1 MDTNYVEVATL
12 KEQVAEITYLAKGLG
27 ATFMYARFKE
37 IAKFTNVSVNLPVIT
52 SGYLQK
58 VKAHTLWIAGSAS
71 LKNDPEQVTV
81 SAHYYFSSLHGGKKL
96 HRHFYTSHLDDFG
109 KTLVAREVTVK
120 LKTNFWNGVK
130 SLILDIVPL
139 HSNGTPVR
147 AEWKL
152 KIGPDDPAIDAKE
165 KFRIPETNEFVG
177 FKKI

>member
-1 MDTNYVEVATL
+1 METDCITEVATL
-12 KEQVAEITYLAKGLG
+12 KEQVAEITALAKRLG

-71 LKNDPEQVTV
+71 LKNDPERVPV

-96 HRHFYTSHLDDFG
+96 HRHFYTNHLEDFG
-109 KTLVAREVTVK
+109 KTLVAKEVRVK
-120 LKTNFWNGVK
+120 LKTNFWNGAK

-139 HSNGTPVR
+139 HANGAP
-147 AEWKL
+147 EWKL
-152 KIGPDDPAIDAKE
+152 KIGSNDPMIDVQE
-165 KFRIPETNEFVG
+165 KFQIPGTNEFVG